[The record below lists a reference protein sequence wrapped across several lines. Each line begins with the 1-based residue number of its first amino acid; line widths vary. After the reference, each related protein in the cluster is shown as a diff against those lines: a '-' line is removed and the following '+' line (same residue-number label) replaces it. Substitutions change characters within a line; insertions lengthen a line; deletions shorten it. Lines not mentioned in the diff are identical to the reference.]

1 MQKTIESDIRSD
13 RVVNHEEEVVV
24 INEVPIEV
32 VPVTVPDS
40 VIVDGV
46 VDPHAVVVNV
56 NPVQGRNSMKS
67 KYLPLAGLIIGML
80 SISGS
85 TAAATIEASSE
96 IADQIEIGKTISAN
110 NIHHIQISRSE
121 ISNTSRINIL
131 PAIDANIQDIQIH
144 CIAK

>member
-13 RVVNHEEEVVV
+13 RVVNHDEEVVV
-24 INEVPIEV
+24 INEVPIEA
-32 VPVTVPDS
+32 VPVPDS

-67 KYLPLAGLIIGML
+67 KYFPLAGLIIGIL

-96 IADQIEIGKTISAN
+96 IANQIEIGKTISAN
-110 NIHHIQISRSE
+110 NIHRIQISGSE
-121 ISNTSRINIL
+121 ISDISRINIL
-131 PAIDANIQDIQIH
+131 SAIDATIQDIQIH
-144 CIAK
+144 RIAK